1 MGTKEP
7 FSEQL
12 NRRQPPVVVA
22 NLTAY
27 AETVPRVLDEIGVGE
42 VLRIRE
48 QILIKPNLIEARPA
62 PVTTDV
68 GCVQAI
74 VAYCRN
80 VSDASLI
87 VADGAGGCE
96 TSECFA
102 RLGYERLAREYG
114 IELVDLNHAETVT
127 LSDPS
132 NMFLREFHIPKV
144 LLESYLISVPVLKA
158 HSMAQV
164 TLGMKNMLGAAPEK
178 HYGRGGHY
186 KKWGL
191 HEHLDQAIIEIN
203 KFRKPDLSVIDAAI
217 GMATAHLWGPTC
229 DPPVGKIVAG
239 FDVAAADRVG
249 CGLLHID
256 WKKVRHLRLADGL
269 IGSATSGVRQI
280 EV

>member
-1 MGTKEP
+1 MNGEKAATR
-7 FSEQL
+7 
-12 NRRQPPVVVA
+12 NRPVVVV
-22 NLTAY
+22 
-27 AETVPRVLDEIGVGE
+27 AELSTYTKTIPQVLDGLGVGE
-42 VLRIRE
+42 VLAGQQGIVV
-48 QILIKPNLIEARPA
+48 KPNLIQANPP

-68 GCVQAI
+68 RCVEAV
-74 VAYCRN
+74 VAYCRD
-80 VSDASLI
+80 VFHARLI

-114 IELVDLNHAETVT
+114 VELVDLNHAETVT
-127 LSDPS
+127 LSDPC
-132 NMFLREFHIPKV
+132 NIFLREFHIPKV

-164 TLGMKNMLGAAPEK
+164 TLGMKNMLGVAPEAD
-178 HYGRGGHY
+178 YGKGGHY

-191 HEHLDQAIIEIN
+191 HEHLDQAIMEIN
-203 KFRKPDLSVIDAAI
+203 KFRKPDLTVIDAAI
-217 GMATAHLWGPTC
+217 GMARAHLWGPRC
-229 DPPVGKIVAG
+229 DPAVSKVVAS
-239 FDVAAADRVG
+239 FDVVAADKVG
-249 CGLLHID
+249 CDLLGID